1 MECCEAVE
9 ATKNQVKNIPPDTKR
24 IVIPVGS
31 GMSLS
36 GLLHGLIENNLDIPV
51 LGVRVGADP
60 TDRLNKYAPKNWAS
74 MVSLVSSELDYHQHQ
89 HENNFFGLNKTLN
102 KSTEKFKKIYPEIDK
117 YVGRWQ
123 LDPFIQ
129 LMCYEPNTFYNHI
142 HCENDG
148 HPKVLNR
155 VFAWMI
161 FLNTIKKGGGTYFK
175 YQNITAKPQAG
186 DLYIWPAGWTH
197 FHQGIKATQEKKY
210 ILTGWYN
217 YI

>member
-1 MECCEAVE
+1 MKLG
-9 ATKNQVKNIPPDTKR
+9 KNSFINKFSNVYSKKSCTNIITWFEKNKH
-24 IVIPVGS
+24 
-31 GMSLS
+31 LS
-36 GLLHGLIENNLDIPV
+36 APGLAGNKNLNNLEICIQITP
-51 LGVRVGADP
+51 
-60 TDRLNKYAPKNWAS
+60 
-74 MVSLVSSELDYHQHQ
+74 
-89 HENNFFGLNKTLN
+89 ENNFFGLNKTLN

-123 LDPFIQ
+123 LDPLIQ

-175 YQNITAKPQAG
+175 YQ
-186 DLYIWPAGWTH
+186 
-197 FHQGIKATQEKKY
+197 
-210 ILTGWYN
+210 ILLQNPKLVIFIFGRA
-217 YI
+217 